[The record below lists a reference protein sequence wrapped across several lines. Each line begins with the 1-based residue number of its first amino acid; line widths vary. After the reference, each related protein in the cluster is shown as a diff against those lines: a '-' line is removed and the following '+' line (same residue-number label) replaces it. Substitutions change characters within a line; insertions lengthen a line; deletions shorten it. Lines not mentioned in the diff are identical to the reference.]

1 MGVVHSTP
9 CTRPRALLHPL
20 LFPRPSG
27 FPAAAVGQP
36 NLSATDGVPGG
47 CRQVGGSSLSISRL
61 HPGPPCGLTEMS
73 SRKTPSTCQVNSKCT
88 AHISFSPL
96 RAQNE
101 AGRAGVFLVTY
112 LALHDQESTT
122 LQNTTRSQNTSPSS
136 KKSSKPRD
144 RQDRVCDTDIAHF
157 TRGKL
162 LKSLFRHRLRIF
174 VLINFENLV
183 STPRANENKQ
193 L

>member
-27 FPAAAVGQP
+27 FPAAAVGEP

-122 LQNTTRSQNTSPSS
+122 LQNTTRSQKTSPSS

-144 RQDRVCDTDIAHF
+144 RQDWVCDTDIAHF